1 MHIRK
6 LDNGMTFVSIA
17 NPNLNSAVV
26 MVGVQVGSRNEWKEM
41 HGASHFIEHMLFKGT
56 KKRPS
61 AKALSSLIES
71 RGGYN
76 NAYTDKELTNFFIQM
91 SKHDVNLAVD
101 IVHDMLQNSLFR
113 SSDVDNE
120 RPVIQEEIASYDND
134 PDTKAWH
141 TSESVA
147 FNGTA
152 LEHPIAGTV
161 ESVKFSSSKLRDFY
175 RFHYVPEKM
184 VVVLSGAFSKE
195 TEKLAIQKFQSLRE
209 AHGYKYDDK
218 MSYQWS
224 EHVYSGLTCPPCAT
238 PKGGFTFVEGKTDR
252 MHVIFRLPG
261 AAKFTKE
268 SRLLELAVSAFG
280 GNSSS
285 RLFQMAR
292 EKKGLCYGIQAHHHS
307 YSDVGSVV
315 VTTDTEQGKFPEM
328 IKTIKSELNKLKRR
342 GITAQELKDAKT
354 QLRGMTLLSLDRP
367 MSLAESVIY
376 QAFAS
381 DEIHHPNSMLGHYT
395 RLRLGDVNEAVAG
408 LNNAHVTVV
417 GPAAS
422 EKLARKVCEG

>member
-1 MHIRK
+1 MQIRK
-6 LDNGMTFVSIA
+6 LDNGMTFVSIS

-113 SSDVDNE
+113 TSDVNNE

-147 FNGTA
+147 FAGSS

-161 ESVKFSSSKLRDFY
+161 ESVKFSSRDLKDFY
-175 RFHYVPEKM
+175 RFHYVPERM
-184 VVVLSGAFSKE
+184 VVVLSGSFSKDTE
-195 TEKLAIQKFQSLRE
+195 QLAIRKFSSLHEDYDHSFNEKLSTK
-209 AHGYKYDDK
+209 
-218 MSYQWS
+218 WS
-224 EHVYSGLTCPPCAT
+224 EHIYGGLTNPPGEA
-238 PKGGFTFVEGKTDR
+238 PKGKFTFVEGKTDR
-252 MHVIFRLPG
+252 MHMVVRLTG
-261 AAKFTKE
+261 APKFTKE
-268 SRLLELAVSAFG
+268 SRMLELAVSAFG

-285 RLFQMAR
+285 RLFQEVR

-315 VTTDTEQGKFPEM
+315 ITTDTEKNKFPEM
-328 IKTIKSELNKLKRR
+328 VKTIRSELSKLRRR

-367 MSLAESVIY
+367 MSLAENVIY
-376 QAFAS
+376 QAFS
-381 DEIHHPNSMLGHYT
+381 TDEIHHPNSMLSHYT

-408 LNNAHVTVV
+408 LKDAHITVV
-417 GPAAS
+417 GPASS